1 MYKKAHE
8 KHLAFYKMLDELR
21 KVRCCAFCSLER
33 KALHQFFD
41 GLLYEKVTDPG
52 IRSSLVKS
60 GGFCPRHA
68 HMLAGFGD
76 ALGTAILYEDQV
88 KLRLQALERMK
99 GPVVSRRAL
108 RKADRSDDR
117 KCPACRFEERKQRA
131 HAQALLQGLS
141 DPEMAE
147 AFAASSGLC
156 DLHFTLVMSEE
167 QHSEE
172 KRILIDVQREKLKVL
187 LVQLKEFQGKQDYRR
202 SREVSLEEKDSWQR
216 AIEFVSG
223 MKNVF

>member
-1 MYKKAHE
+1 MR
-8 KHLAFYKMLDELR
+8 DELR
-21 KVRCCAFCSLER
+21 KSRCCAFCSLER

-76 ALGTAILYEDQV
+76 ALGTVILYEDQ
-88 KLRLQALERMK
+88 LRLRLEGLEKMK
-99 GPVVSRRAL
+99 APAASGRAL
-108 RKADRSDDR
+108 HKSDRR
-117 KCPACRFEERKQRA
+117 GPMVCPACRFEEKMQRM
-131 HAQALLQGLS
+131 HAQTLLQGLS

-147 AFAASSGLC
+147 AFASSPGLC
-156 DLHFTLVMSEE
+156 FLHIMLVMNEE
-167 QHSEE
+167 QHTEE
-172 KRILIDVQREKLKVL
+172 KRILIEVQKEKLERL
-187 LVQLKEFQGKQDYRR
+187 LVQMKEFHGKQDYRR
-202 SREVSLEEKDSWQR
+202 SAEESSEEKDSWQR

-223 MKNVF
+223 MKGVF